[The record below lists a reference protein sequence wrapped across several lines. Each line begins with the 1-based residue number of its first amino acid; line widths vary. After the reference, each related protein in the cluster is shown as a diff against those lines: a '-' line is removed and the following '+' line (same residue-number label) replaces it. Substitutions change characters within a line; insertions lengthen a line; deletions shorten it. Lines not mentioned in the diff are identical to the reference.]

1 MLVQQENTQCCLTSP
16 LLSSA
21 SQSAGRDTTA
31 GTIDY
36 HCQHSSTNPHRPSS
50 RRLDRRAQGPLS
62 LERVFRPAIAKVN
75 LPLAAARAQDPWIVR
90 TARPSPQTTSD
101 PRRREVLSPP
111 PTLLPASRHA
121 TVNGY
126 PDIILSTTTAPLRRS
141 SPLRP
146 RLSRARSPLD
156 AHSLSLRAVA
166 AVAHCRA
173 VTRPNPI
180 RASPTPPGAHLVLS
194 AVSNPLRKPA
204 TTPILHTRRLLWSAI
219 HRVRCS

>member
-1 MLVQQENTQCCLTSP
+1 MIPQPVLLTPPARPAQQQ
-16 LLSSA
+16 
-21 SQSAGRDTTA
+21 
-31 GTIDY
+31 I
-36 HCQHSSTNPHRPSS
+36 HRPRLHVDCTAE
-50 RRLDRRAQGPLS
+50 RRVPCPLV
-62 LERVFRPAIAKVN
+62 ECFVFRAAIAKVN
-75 LPLAAARAQDPWIVR
+75 LALAAARAQDPWIVR
-90 TARPSPQTTSD
+90 TARPSPQTSD
-101 PRRREVLSPP
+101 PHSTRRREVLSPP
-111 PTLLPASRHA
+111 PALHYQPASRHA

-126 PDIILSTTTAPLRRS
+126 PDTIPSTTTAPPRRS

-173 VTRPNPI
+173 ATRPNPI